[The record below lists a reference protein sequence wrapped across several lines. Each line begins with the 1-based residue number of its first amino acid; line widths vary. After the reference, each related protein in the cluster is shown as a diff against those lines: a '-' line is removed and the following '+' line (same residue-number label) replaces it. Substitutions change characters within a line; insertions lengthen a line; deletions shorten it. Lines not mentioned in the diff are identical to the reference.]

1 MKSILYN
8 SNMSNTIE
16 NNINPQVELL
26 KKEVQEYTNRLNFLR
41 NEATRLEGVILYIQN
56 QIAEKSKT

>member
-1 MKSILYN
+1 
-8 SNMSNTIE
+8 MSNTIE

-56 QIAEKSKT
+56 QIAEKSKN